1 MPPITRERASACAGH
16 RVHQNRA
23 GTNEGITMNTQL
35 LEAPSS
41 PVRSSQHVATHP
53 SAASL
58 STSSSSAADRLA
70 LRLGMALVIWGRRH
84 VDRVDAR
91 SRAAAGAVH
100 EQERNDRELAAQRLL
115 QLTVPRR

>member
-1 MPPITRERASACAGH
+1 
-16 RVHQNRA
+16 
-23 GTNEGITMNTQL
+23 MNTQL

-91 SRAAAGAVH
+91 ARAAAGAVH
-100 EQERNDRELAAQRLL
+100 EQDRNDRELAAQRLL